1 MSDGLKPTATSPF
14 GERLLTEAQAREA
27 ADRLKAREDFF
38 KLMSHE
44 IRTPLNGVLGMLSL
58 LNRTS
63 LTAEQQSYTQTARE
77 SGEHLLTLV
86 NDLLDY
92 ARIEAGHI
100 HLESHL
106 IELEPLLQSVAELLS
121 TRAHAGGIEIAWSLD
136 PRLEAIEIDE
146 GRLRQILF
154 NLAGNALK
162 FTQSGGV
169 LIDVAL
175 TETDQIRFSVRD
187 TGEGIPEEAR
197 IRIFEAFGQV
207 DPIHARG
214 QYGGAG
220 LGLVVVKKLIEA
232 MQAELGLESEPGK
245 GTVFTAAFRVP
256 YRLREL
262 APERPAIDVVTVSAN
277 PILIASARSHLGAFG
292 VDLRE
297 SVNLKGVGRRA
308 KTIVLADRHAFD
320 GPVQAPN
327 TRSLILLAPEQRDE
341 IATWREK
348 GWAGY
353 LIKPLRRTSL
363 KDRIET
369 LTLKP
374 APAEAREPVIEDDR
388 IVPVPAQGTL
398 VLLVEDNPV
407 NALLAQILLQREGC
421 RVERASSGEEALG
434 LIDKKTASGEAS
446 YDIIFMD
453 LGLPG
458 LDGLGT
464 TRALRERGCA
474 LPIIALTANAY
485 EEDRRACLAAGM
497 NDFLT
502 KPIELPSL
510 RHRLSQWC
518 GPLRGLESP
527 AA

>member
-1 MSDGLKPTATSPF
+1 MSRRQTSLAPDQTDS
-14 GERLLTEAQAREA
+14 RLMTEAEAREA
-27 ADRLKAREDFF
+27 AQKLKAREDFF

-63 LTAEQQSYTQTARE
+63 LTAEQQSYLQTARE

-106 IELEPLLQSVAELLS
+106 VELEPLLQSVAELLS
-121 TRAHAGGIEIAWSLD
+121 PRAYAGGIEIAWSLD

-169 LIDVAL
+169 LMDVTL
-175 TETDQIRFSVRD
+175 TEAGAVRFGVRD
-187 TGEGIPEEAR
+187 TGAGIPEEAR
-197 IRIFEAFGQV
+197 ARIFEAFGQV
-207 DPIHARG
+207 DPSHAG
-214 QYGGAG
+214 AQYGGAG

-232 MQAELGLESEPGK
+232 MNAELDLQSEPGK
-245 GTVFTAAFRVP
+245 GSLFTATFPVACT
-256 YRLREL
+256 LRATPEL
-262 APERPAIDVVTVSAN
+262 RSAPDVICVTTN
-277 PILIASARSHLGAFG
+277 PVLAEAAQSHLDSCGIRVRQA
-292 VDLRE
+292 
-297 SVNLKGVGRRA
+297 SQLKGIGRRSRA
-308 KTIVLADRHAFD
+308 VVLADRR
-320 GPVQAPN
+320 GLSEPVPAPN
-327 TRSLILLAPEQRDE
+327 NRSLILLSPEERDE
-341 IATWREK
+341 IPAWRDK

-353 LIKPLRRTSL
+353 LIKPLRRSSL
-363 KDRIET
+363 KERIET
-369 LTLKP
+369 LSLKP
-374 APAEAREPVIEDDR
+374 LPNEELAATTEDDR
-388 IVPVPAQGTL
+388 IIPVVAPGVQ

-421 RVERASSGEEALG
+421 RVERAASGEEALR
-434 LIDKKTASGEAS
+434 LIETQNL
-446 YDIIFMD
+446 YDIVFMD

-458 LDGLGT
+458 LDGIGT
-464 TRALRERGCA
+464 TKALRAKGVNV
-474 LPIIALTANAY
+474 PIIALTANAY
-485 EEDRRACLAAGM
+485 EEDRRACLAVGM
-497 NDFLT
+497 DDFLT
-502 KPIELPSL
+502 KPIELPAL

-518 GPLRGLESP
+518 GRAN

>member
-1 MSDGLKPTATSPF
+1 MPKRQTSLVPDQT
-14 GERLLTEAQAREA
+14 GSRLMTEAEAREA
-27 ADRLKAREDFF
+27 ALKLKDREDFF

-63 LTAEQQSYTQTARE
+63 LTAEQQSYLQTARD
-77 SGEHLLTLV
+77 SGDHLLTLV

-121 TRAHAGGIEIAWSLD
+121 PRAHAGGIEIAWSLD

-162 FTQSGGV
+162 FTTEGGV

-175 TETDQIRFSVRD
+175 TPQGAVCFGVKD
-187 TGEGIPEEAR
+187 TGAGIPEEAR
-197 IRIFEAFGQV
+197 ARIFEAFGQV
-207 DPIHARG
+207 DPTHAGG

-232 MQAELGLESEPGK
+232 MSAELDLQSAPGE
-245 GTVFTAAFRVP
+245 GSLFTATFPAAHT
-256 YRLREL
+256 LRAVSENKVG
-262 APERPAIDVVTVSAN
+262 PEVVCVTVN
-277 PILIASARSHLGAFG
+277 PILSEAAQSHLGSFG
-292 VDLRE
+292 MTMRQADQ
-297 SVNLKGVGRRA
+297 LKGIGRRS
-308 KTIVLADRHAFD
+308 KTVVLADRRLL
-320 GPVQAPN
+320 GTPVPAPN
-327 TRSLILLAPEQRDE
+327 NRSLILLAPEERDE
-341 IATWREK
+341 IPAWRDK

-353 LIKPLRRTSL
+353 LIKPLRRNSL
-363 KDRIET
+363 KERIET
-369 LTLKP
+369 LSLKP
-374 APAEAREPVIEDDR
+374 LPNEEPAVATEDDR
-388 IVPVPAQGTL
+388 IAPVVAPGVQ

-421 RVERASSGEEALG
+421 RVERAASGEEALR
-434 LIDKKTASGEAS
+434 LVEAQNS
-446 YDIIFMD
+446 YDIVFMD

-458 LDGLGT
+458 LDGIGT
-464 TRALRERGCA
+464 TKALRKDGARM
-474 LPIIALTANAY
+474 PIIALTANAY

-502 KPIELPSL
+502 KPIELPAL
-510 RHRLSQWC
+510 RHRLAQWC
-518 GPLRGLESP
+518 GRAPMQQNP